1 MTEKDTFTYLE
12 VEAALCIWEWI
23 NDVTLGDERYI
34 IQDWKDLRDSVG
46 SLEMRHASAIT
57 YAPWLLKVYDICTAD
72 KRDPFSCMSYDWE
85 VVPLIM
91 SRCLYEGLP
100 ALAADCLPE
109 PADVARSLV
118 AALDKQAWMRDVRRA
133 CKHLWEYEGLADDAA
148 TLFDSYF
155 DAGDSPLVA
164 AEQAGLDF
172 DLSTLDPMTA
182 QARGPFVPWYD
193 PEQYTLP
200 A

>member
-1 MTEKDTFTYLE
+1 MTDKTFTYLE

-34 IQDWKDLRDSVG
+34 IKDWKDLRDSVG
-46 SLEMRHASAIT
+46 SLEMRHTSAIT

-72 KRDPFSCMSYDWE
+72 KRDPFFCMSYDWE

-91 SRCLYEGLP
+91 QQCLKDGEP
-100 ALAADCLPE
+100 ALAAEDLPE
-109 PADVARSLV
+109 PVSVARAVVERLN
-118 AALDKQAWMRDVRRA
+118 KRAWLQDVRRA

-148 TLFDSYF
+148 PLFDAYF

-164 AEQAGLDF
+164 AEQAGNDH
-172 DLSTLDPMTA
+172 DLSTLDPITA
-182 QARGPFVPWYD
+182 KAKGPFQPWYD
-193 PEQYTLP
+193 PEQYKLP